1 MTKIWYKSSQVKSSQ
16 VLIASSYFTVLKEAC
31 DILGINLIKI
41 KWEKLGTLLD
51 YEQPSKYIVKSTEYD
66 EDYSTPVLTPGKTF
80 ILGYTNETEGI
91 YNSDKE
97 SPVIIFD
104 DFTSATRWI
113 DFNFKVKSS
122 AIKILKPREGINF
135 RYSYYYMNTLNVD
148 ISEHKRLWISKFSEI
163 KIPIPP
169 LYVQEYVV
177 SILDKFES
185 LINDINEGLP
195 KEIELRQKQYEYY
208 RDKLLDFPR

>member
-1 MTKIWYKSSQVKSSQ
+1 M
-16 VLIASSYFTVLKEAC
+16 LKEAC
-31 DILGINLIKI
+31 DILGINLIGI

-97 SPVIIFD
+97 NPVIIFD

-135 RYSYYYMNTLNVD
+135 RYSYYYMSTLNVD
-148 ISEHKRLWISKFSEI
+148 TSEHKRLWISKFSEI

-169 LYVQEYVV
+169 LYVQDYLV
-177 SILDKFES
+177 SILDKFDK
-185 LINDINEGLP
+185 LVNDINEGLP

-208 RDKLLDFPR
+208 RERLLNFPK